1 MGLYFGVFS
10 KSYIFASLLKRECIG
25 RLAQLVQSICLTS
38 RGSAVRTRQRPH
50 QRSHFY
56 EAFFL
61 FSHIHKLSDYFFYN
75 TPKKN
80 YFCGLIIIWK
90 FMKLDLL
97 TAISP
102 IDGRYRGKAEALADF
117 FSEYALIKYRVQVEV
132 EYFIALCELPLPQ
145 LKGIDPVVFD
155 SLRSIYLDFSEQDA
169 QRIKDIESV
178 TNHDV
183 KAVEY
188 FIKEKFDQLG
198 GLEAYKE
205 FIHFGLT
212 SQDINNTSIPLSIK
226 ESLEQIYFPL
236 VEELI
241 AQLQTYAE
249 EWAAIP
255 MLAKTHGQPASPTRL
270 GKEIMVFVYRLERQ
284 LSTLK
289 ACSITAKFG
298 GATGNYNAH
307 CVAYPSYDWKAF
319 GNKFV
324 AEKLGLERE
333 EYTTQISNYDNLAA
347 VFDAMKRMNTIM
359 IDMNRDFWQ
368 YISMEYFK
376 QKIKAGEVGSS
387 AMPHKVNPIDF
398 ENAEGNLGMANAILE
413 HLAVKLPISRLQRDL
428 TDSTVLRN
436 VGVPFGHTVI
446 AIQSSL
452 KGLRKLLLNEKALY
466 NDLDNCWSVV
476 AEAIQTILRR
486 EAYPNPY
493 EALKALT
500 RTNQAITES
509 SIKTFIE
516 ELEVSEVIK
525 EELRKITPHTYTG
538 I

>member
-1 MGLYFGVFS
+1 L
-10 KSYIFASLLKRECIG
+10 
-25 RLAQLVQSICLTS
+25 QS
-38 RGSAVRTRQRPH
+38 
-50 QRSHFY
+50 
-56 EAFFL
+56 
-61 FSHIHKLSDYFFYN
+61 D
-75 TPKKN
+75 N
-80 YFCGLIIIWK
+80 YHYT
-90 FMKLDLL
+90 MKLDLL

-102 IDGRYRGKAEALADF
+102 IDGRYRGKAEALAAY
-117 FSEYALIKYRVQVEV
+117 FSEFALIKYRVQVEI
-132 EYFIALCELPLPQ
+132 EYFITLCELPLPQ
-145 LKGIDPVVFD
+145 LKGVGEDVFE
-155 SLRSIYLDFSEQDA
+155 SLRSIYQNFSEADA

-188 FIKEKFDQLG
+188 FIKEEFDKLG
-198 GLEAYKE
+198 GLEEYKE

-226 ESLEQIYFPL
+226 EALNNVYYPL
-236 VEELI
+236 IEELI
-241 AQLQTYAE
+241 AQLKQYAND
-249 EWAAIP
+249 WTNVS

-284 LSTLK
+284 LATLK
-289 ACSITAKFG
+289 TCPVTAKFG

-307 CVAYPSYDWKAF
+307 HVAYPSYDWKAF
-319 GNKFV
+319 GNRFV
-324 AEKLGLERE
+324 SEKLGLERE
-333 EYTTQISNYDNLAA
+333 EYTTQISNYDNLSA
-347 VFDAMKRMNTIM
+347 VFDAMKRINVIM
-359 IDMNRDFWQ
+359 IDMNRDFWL

-398 ENAEGNLGMANAILE
+398 ENAEGNLGIANSILH
-413 HLAVKLPISRLQRDL
+413 HLAEKLPVSRLQRDL

-436 VGVPFGHTVI
+436 VGVPFGHVVI

-452 KGLRKLLLNEKALY
+452 KGLRKLILNETAIY

-509 SIKTFIE
+509 SIKDFIE
-516 ELEVSEVIK
+516 ELNVSEDVK
-525 EELRKITPHTYTG
+525 KELRCITPHSYTG